1 MMRSAKRAFG
11 VWVVSM
17 GLVGCGGGS
26 GGTVVVESASGS
38 EQAATASPE
47 ALDANYREA
56 ARHMVSNPVFD
67 GPMTSLAGDALATL
81 RAYSRDRGNP
91 EQYLSLEVVSTDAAT
106 VMGESAGVC

>member
-56 ARHMVSNPVFD
+56 ARHMVSKPVFD
-67 GPMTSLAGDALATL
+67 
-81 RAYSRDRGNP
+81 
-91 EQYLSLEVVSTDAAT
+91 
-106 VMGESAGVC
+106 